1 MEGEFRFFNTTQ
13 NKEFT
18 QYVTTCTWAGSMEE
32 AGRSI
37 TFSIAYTT
45 AAKDKAFVNFKI
57 ELGEEIQLKYYDK
70 EKNEFLIFSGIVFL
84 KNRNSESYTME
95 FKAYDRLIYLAKSE
109 VQMKFSQVPV
119 ADVVKN
125 VCAALGVTVGKL
137 HEDLNVI
144 CDFIADGMTGTE
156 AIQRGLET
164 CRAWYGYRYKMV
176 MLDDN
181 GTQKLNVVRAD
192 GQDAVEGFKITDIT
206 NLTNAQ
212 HGTSIEDMVNQVAI
226 VNDNGTITGYVK
238 LEKEIKKYGLL
249 QKVYKYNSK
258 QNTENAAKLL
268 LQKEKEHSSLTAN
281 GNIQCISGFV
291 VEIEEEQIK
300 GKFMIMSDSHRIEKN
315 NHTMDLT
322 LDYIVEK
329 DSREGATTE
338 GDTNPAPTKQT
349 GKGKKEVKAGLKEAK
364 EAWVGAETPYG
375 SNGCVYAATGVASYY
390 SPWAANEYNSG
401 VVDVP
406 TLVSNA
412 KANGMYEAY
421 GGGNARPGDILVYN
435 GNEHVVVFEGGGK
448 YIGNSSSQG
457 KVVEGKDF
465 TQMGGAYVTGVIHTS
480 AQ

>member
-1 MEGEFRFFNTTQ
+1 MEGEFKFYNKTKG
-13 NKEFT
+13 KEFT
-18 QYVTTCTWAGSMEE
+18 QYVTSCTWTGSMEE

-37 TFSIAYTT
+37 EFAIAYTT
-45 AAKDKAFVNFKI
+45 AAKDAAFVNFQI
-57 ELGEEIQLKYYDK
+57 ELGEEIQMKYIDK
-70 EKNEFLIFSGIVFL
+70 EKKEFNLFVGKVFL

-95 FKAYDRLIYLAKSE
+95 FKAYDHLIYLAKSE
-109 VQMKFSQVPV
+109 VQMKFTDVTV

-125 VCAALGVTVGKL
+125 VCAALGVTVGNL
-137 HEDLNVI
+137 HEDLNVK
-144 CDFIADGMTGTE
+144 CNFIADGMTGTE
-156 AIQRGLET
+156 TIQHGLDVVKS
-164 CRAWYGYRYKMV
+164 WFGYRYKMI

-238 LEKEIKKYGLL
+238 LEEEIKKYGLL
-249 QKVYKYNSK
+249 QKIYKYDSK

-268 LQKEKEHSSLTAN
+268 LQKEKEHSALSAN

-300 GKFMIMSDSHRIEKN
+300 GKFMIMADTHHIESN
-315 NHTMDLT
+315 NHKMDLT

-338 GDTNPAPTKQT
+338 GDTNPAPTKRT
-349 GKGKKEVKAGLKEAK
+349 GKGKKQVKEGLQEAK
-364 EAWVGAETPYG
+364 KAWVGAETPYG

-390 SPWAANEYNSG
+390 SPWAANEFNNG
-401 VVDVP
+401 VVYVP
-406 TLVSNA
+406 TLIADA
-412 KANGMYEAY
+412 KANGMYEPY
-421 GGGNARPGDILVYN
+421 NGNASPGDILVYN
-435 GNEHVVVFEGGGK
+435 GDEHVVVYEGDGK

-457 KVVEGKDF
+457 KVVNGKDF
-465 TQMGGAYVTGVIHTS
+465 TQMDGQYVTGVIHTS